1 MYSRGPRYFSRYS
14 DLPRAA
20 GSGDRIPVG
29 DEDFRTVQ
37 TGPKAHSASY
47 TMGTGYFSGVKRPGR
62 GADHASHV
70 APRLKKE

>member
-1 MYSRGPRYFSRYS
+1 
-14 DLPRAA
+14 
-20 GSGDRIPVG
+20 VG